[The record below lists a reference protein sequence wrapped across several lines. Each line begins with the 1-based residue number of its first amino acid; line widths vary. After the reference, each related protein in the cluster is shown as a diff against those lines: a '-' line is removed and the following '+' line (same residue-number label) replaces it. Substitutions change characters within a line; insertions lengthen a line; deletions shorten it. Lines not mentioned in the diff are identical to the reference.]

1 MSPIRR
7 ANLLA
12 GQVAVVTM
20 IVVTTVDGLLRPGY
34 SVTRHWISHLSLGD
48 RGWLGVT
55 NLLVCGLLFAV
66 FGLGLR
72 RVSRAGAVLVTLAG
86 SALVVAGLV
95 PTDPGLD
102 FPPGTANVRTPMGSV
117 HEAAA
122 GVLFLSLIIAA
133 VVLGRASGRR
143 GAGIAVAVGIV
154 ISFALC
160 SVLVALDYS
169 GTWPSAPSGLFEKVA
184 LFLAMAWPV
193 AVAVRSRASSPV
205 PTPTA
210 TAQRR

>member
-1 MSPIRR
+1 MSPIHR
-7 ANLLA
+7 ANLVA
-12 GQVAVVTM
+12 GQAAVVTI

-34 SVTRHWISHLSLGD
+34 SVSRHWISHLSLGD

-55 NLLVCGLLFAV
+55 NLVVCGLLFAV
-66 FGLGLR
+66 FGLGLG
-72 RVSRAGAVLVTLAG
+72 RVSRSGRMLVTLAG
-86 SALVVAGLV
+86 IALVVAGLV
-95 PTDPGLD
+95 PTDPGLN
-102 FPPGTANVRTPMGSV
+102 FPPGAANIRTPMGSV

-143 GAGIAVAVGIV
+143 GAGTAVAVAIV
-154 ISFALC
+154 IGFAVC

-193 AVAVRSRASSPV
+193 AVASRSRASRPV
-205 PTPTA
+205 PTSIEA
-210 TAQRR
+210 EQQR

>member
-1 MSPIRR
+1 MSPIRQ
-7 ANLLA
+7 ANLVA

-34 SVTRHWISHLSLGD
+34 SVSRHWISHLSLGD

-72 RVSRAGAVLVTLAG
+72 RVSRAGGLLVTLAG
-86 SALVVAGLV
+86 SALVVAGLIR
-95 PTDPGLD
+95 TDPGLN
-102 FPPGTANVRTPMGSV
+102 FPPGAANIRTPMGAV

-122 GVLFLSLIIAA
+122 GVLFLSLIVAA

-143 GAGIAVAVGIV
+143 AAGIAVAVGIV
-154 ISFALC
+154 ISFAIC
-160 SVLVALDYS
+160 TVLASLDYS

-193 AVAVRSRASSPV
+193 AVAARSRVGSTD
-205 PTPTA
+205 PTPA
-210 TAQRR
+210 VTAQRR